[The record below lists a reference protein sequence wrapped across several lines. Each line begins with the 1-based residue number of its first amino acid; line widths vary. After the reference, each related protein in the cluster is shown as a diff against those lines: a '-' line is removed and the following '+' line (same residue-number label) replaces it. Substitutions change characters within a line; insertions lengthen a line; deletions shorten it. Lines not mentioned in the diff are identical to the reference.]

1 MRSETSRGVESMPA
15 SDEYAIPATNFI
27 RALLEQRGTKMKGG
41 IYHSTQ
47 ISMAFNSNRIEGSSL
62 DEEQTRYIYETRS
75 LVGFALVNDI
85 VETTNH
91 FKAFDAMLDH
101 VGQPIT
107 SAVMKE
113 YHRILKTGTA
123 DAENDQFAVGDWKRY
138 GNVVGNVETTPH
150 AEVNSAIT
158 QLLADFPQNP
168 QFHHLVKFHH
178 DFEAIH
184 PFQDGNGRVG
194 RLLLFEQCLANDILP
209 FVVLDREK
217 AFYYQGL
224 DRFTEEPGFLI
235 DTFRH
240 FQDVYYQKYRDLV
253 PNYARG

>member
-1 MRSETSRGVESMPA
+1 MPA

-62 DEEQTRYIYETRS
+62 DEEQTRYIYETSS
-75 LVGFALVNDI
+75 LMGFALVNDI

-138 GNVVGNVETTPH
+138 GNVVGNAKTTPP
-150 AEVNSAIT
+150 AEVDSAIT
-158 QLLADFPQNP
+158 
-168 QFHHLVKFHH
+168 
-178 DFEAIH
+178 
-184 PFQDGNGRVG
+184 R
-194 RLLLFEQCLANDILP
+194 
-209 FVVLDREK
+209 
-217 AFYYQGL
+217 
-224 DRFTEEPGFLI
+224 
-235 DTFRH
+235 
-240 FQDVYYQKYRDLV
+240 
-253 PNYARG
+253 